1 MKGFHGFNSSQGGS
15 FDWNGNGKNDTF
27 DSYMDMKASGCDNSD
42 NVEERNETDTF
53 DCYMDMKASGCDN
66 LHNVEEGN
74 ETDTNLSSFCGKPS
88 DSNHNKELKGI
99 TLGGKLLYD
108 ASKDSSGTTIL
119 KCLLVAALCIGGVV
133 LPLATDMGI
142 LGTVLSIFSGL
153 GLSILILKNV

>member
-1 MKGFHGFNSSQGGS
+1 MNTNFITRRRNKFKMKGFHGFNSSQGGS
-15 FDWNGNGKNDTF
+15 FDWNGNDKN
-27 DSYMDMKASGCDNSD
+27 
-42 NVEERNETDTF
+42 DTF

-74 ETDTNLSSFCGKPS
+74 KTDTNFSSFCGKPS

-153 GLSILILKNV
+153 GLSVLILKNV